1 MATPEE
7 VAQQIRD
14 LQQQLETLCVNS
26 APAQDAPRV
35 PTQRAKIHLPKF
47 TRNSPEL
54 WFAQVERSFRLHSI
68 SDDTDKFDFVA
79 VHLEDEVVLAVED
92 LIIRP
97 PTTDKYDA
105 LKARLLQRFA
115 ESPESKLRC
124 LLQGGGYTG
133 QKPSEIL
140 AHMRRLAPDP
150 GSESIIR
157 SLFLSEMPQSVRPLL
172 SVWDETDIDKL
183 AKLADK
189 MLDAVGTSTTYAISP
204 SPQCIP
210 AEDHTVNAV
219 GGSGTL
225 KEISNSLRSLTQKFE
240 NLQKDVKRL
249 QSPNRSRN
257 QPRSPARDQQ
267 NASSGDS
274 NRLSTPAC
282 LADVKQPSVSTVQS
296 MLNLQDLLQ
305 EFVDVTN
312 PSVKTTRQHE
322 VRHYIDTNGCPVSDR
337 PRRLAG
343 EKLTVAKKE
352 FNFLIEQGICRPSNS
367 PWSSP
372 LHMVSVMH
380 DVFELVKN
388 LFGSENLDQQTYAQ
402 ITEKLTEHYKE
413 KRHIVAAR
421 YEFFKRQM
429 RDSQTHKEWV
439 ADLRGIA
446 RECQFVCK
454 SENCSCDYVNEMIR
468 DQIIVHTQ
476 FDKIRTAALQKLQP
490 SLEDV
495 LSIAETYEATTKTV
509 SAIKESEKKALDT
522 NAVYTQKHQHKKRSG
537 IEERNDK
544 NSLKSCSDVPN
555 SVPKFYKSRPIPFA
569 QMEKFKEEA
578 QRLTDA
584 GIWKPV
590 KFSSWASPIVLAPKP
605 GGTSHL

>member
-14 LQQQLETLCVNS
+14 LQQQLETLRVNS

-274 NRLSTPAC
+274 NRQADTQQSTLCFFHQKFGDNARKCRLPC
-282 LADVKQPSVSTVQS
+282 SRHLET
-296 MLNLQDLLQ
+296 LN
-305 EFVDVTN
+305 
-312 PSVKTTRQHE
+312 
-322 VRHYIDTNGCPVSDR
+322 
-337 PRRLAG
+337 
-343 EKLTVAKKE
+343 
-352 FNFLIEQGICRPSNS
+352 
-367 PWSSP
+367 
-372 LHMVSVMH
+372 
-380 DVFELVKN
+380 
-388 LFGSENLDQQTYAQ
+388 
-402 ITEKLTEHYKE
+402 
-413 KRHIVAAR
+413 
-421 YEFFKRQM
+421 
-429 RDSQTHKEWV
+429 
-439 ADLRGIA
+439 
-446 RECQFVCK
+446 
-454 SENCSCDYVNEMIR
+454 
-468 DQIIVHTQ
+468 
-476 FDKIRTAALQKLQP
+476 
-490 SLEDV
+490 
-495 LSIAETYEATTKTV
+495 
-509 SAIKESEKKALDT
+509 
-522 NAVYTQKHQHKKRSG
+522 
-537 IEERNDK
+537 
-544 NSLKSCSDVPN
+544 
-555 SVPKFYKSRPIPFA
+555 
-569 QMEKFKEEA
+569 
-578 QRLTDA
+578 
-584 GIWKPV
+584 
-590 KFSSWASPIVLAPKP
+590 
-605 GGTSHL
+605 